1 MGDLFPGPVLA
12 VLRSSPWR
20 PAIEAGSR
28 RVSRGELLSMVHRLA
43 GGLRAAGLG
52 PGRGVGMLLDLTPE
66 AYAAHLAA
74 HLVGCRV
81 AAARPGWSQPQLAS
95 ALSGRVDA
103 LVTDRPGPLGPGVP
117 AALRLADLMTA
128 GPDRAGPDRA
138 GPDRG
143 PDRAG
148 PDGAGPDDV
157 ARLTFT
163 SGSTGQPKA
172 CAHTYAAMSLAY
184 RPADWPPVLA
194 DLLTRFDRCLVLQNL
209 AGPVMFTYL
218 GRCLVAGGTAVLAPD
233 QDPATA
239 IERHRITATMMPPAR
254 LDAAVRSGADLRTLR
269 AVVIGGSP
277 AGPQVLRSAADRL
290 GPALWQGYGQAEA
303 GVIAMLTPD
312 DIAAGHVTSVG
323 RPLPA
328 VEIAVRSDGEIHVRS
343 PHMMTGYW
351 GDPEQT
357 EQVLRDGWLATRDLG
372 HLDADGLL
380 HLTGRARDV
389 IMVNAEVCYA
399 GAVET
404 VLVRHPGVAQA
415 FVVGVPDERTG
426 EAVHAFVVPADGRV
440 PESEELR
447 ALVRAELSAN
457 SVPARIHVI
466 DDVPMSVGGKPDK
479 IALRDR
485 TTDMRGA

>member
-12 VLRSSPWR
+12 ALRSAPER
-20 PAIEAGSR
+20 TAIEAGSR
-28 RVSRGELLSMVHRLA
+28 GIPRGELLAMVHRLA

-52 PGRGVGMLLDLTPE
+52 PGRGVGMVLDLTPE

-74 HLVGCRV
+74 HLIGCRV
-81 AAARPGWSQPQLAS
+81 AAARPAWSQPQLSS

-103 LVTDRPGPLGPGVP
+103 VVTDRPGPLGPGVP
-117 AALRLADLMTA
+117 AALRLADLMA
-128 GPDRAGPDRA
+128 GAPGPRDRAAEPGPQR
-138 GPDRG
+138 
-143 PDRAG
+143 
-148 PDGAGPDDV
+148 PDDV

-172 CAHTYAAMSLAY
+172 CAHTYAAISLAY

-218 GRCLVAGGTAVLAPD
+218 GRCLVAGGTAVMAPGA
-233 QDPATA
+233 DPAEA
-239 IERHRITATMMPPAR
+239 IERHRITAAMMPPAR
-254 LDAAVRSGADLRTLR
+254 LDAVARSGADLRTLG

-277 AGPQVLRSAADRL
+277 AGPQVLRAATERL
-290 GPALWQGYGQAEA
+290 GPVVWQGYGQAEA

-312 DIAAGHVTSVG
+312 DIAAGHLRTVG

-328 VEIAVRSDGEIHVRS
+328 VEVEVRYGEIHVRS

-357 EQVLRDGWLATRDLG
+357 QQVLRNGWLATRDLG
-372 HLDADGLL
+372 FRDTNGLL

-389 IMVNAEVCYA
+389 VMVNAEVCYA
-399 GAVET
+399 GAIEA
-404 VLVRHPGVAQA
+404 VLARNPDVAQA
-415 FVVGVPDERTG
+415 FVVGVPDELTG
-426 EAVHAFVVPADGRV
+426 EAVHAFVVPAAGRAPQ
-440 PESEELR
+440 PELLR
-447 ALVRAELSAN
+447 DLVRAELSAN

-466 DDVPMSVGGKPDK
+466 NEVPMSVGGKPDK
-479 IALRDR
+479 MALRDR
-485 TTDMRGA
+485 TSDMRRA